1 MSEERKPQ
9 VYALTSGVMGWMP
22 HDPNDERTPEII
34 STSLGD
40 MVWLPHK
47 QDGHPTQLDRI
58 VTPIGPIFWAR
69 NPPAIKASL
78 AQVQD
83 EIEEIEAKRPQTD
96 VRLFLNAFLPLLL
109 TACLQD
115 AAEQALREAFA
126 VVRAKGT
133 MDYPGQRSKFLESV
147 AEEAR
152 RDSLRRLGMT
162 NLYRPLRRGEHV
174 EGAGTLATSLNEIF
188 QQFFDVERD
197 LRMAIRE
204 ILEEGDPPTPRTI
217 ARKLNLGKPH
227 KERSRDTGIKKVEA
241 LLKRLRPTQTP
252 SQTIAAFAA
261 DERAAR
267 EEKQI
272 GKQNSRRKTK

>member
-9 VYALTSGVMGWMP
+9 VFALTEGVMGWMP
-22 HDPNDERTPEII
+22 HDPSDERMPEII
-34 STSLGD
+34 STSFGD
-40 MVWLPHK
+40 MVWLPYN
-47 QDGHPTQLDRI
+47 QQGQPTQLNRI
-58 VTPIGPIFWAR
+58 VTPIGPIFWVR
-69 NPPAIKASL
+69 NPPALNASL
-78 AQVQD
+78 AQVRD

-96 VRLFLNAFLPLLL
+96 VRLVLNSFLPLLL

-115 AAEQALREAFA
+115 AAGQALREAFA
-126 VVRAKGT
+126 IVRAKGA
-133 MDYPGQRSKFLESV
+133 MDYPRQRSKYLESV

-152 RDSLRRLGMT
+152 LDSLRRFAMT

-174 EGAGTLATSLNEIF
+174 EGASTLAASLSEIF

-204 ILEEGDPPTPRTI
+204 ILEKGDPLTLRAI

-252 SQTIAAFAA
+252 SQAIAAFAA

-267 EEKQI
+267 KEKQI
-272 GKQNSRRKTK
+272 GKQNSRRKPK